1 MRYGYGRSVLKGIG
15 RPSRGNL
22 ISVPDEEADKPE
34 PERRIRLDVFHH
46 FDGPIE
52 IDLDIGGDLTLA
64 GAIGI
69 TLLPLPA
76 VRAVLVITPTQGV
89 NQVPGQISVDTVGE
103 SATIEWVDDRGDT
116 NAPAP
121 AGAVVTFTSDNPAV
135 ATVATDA
142 TNPLQGD
149 VTPVAEG
156 TANIGA
162 TIADASGNPILE
174 PDGVTP
180 FTVASV
186 AVTVGPGAAD
196 SATLVL
202 SV

>member
-1 MRYGYGRSVLKGIG
+1 
-15 RPSRGNL
+15 
-22 ISVPDEEADKPE
+22 
-34 PERRIRLDVFHH
+34 
-46 FDGPIE
+46 
-52 IDLDIGGDLTLA
+52 
-64 GAIGI
+64 
-69 TLLPLPA
+69 
-76 VRAVLVITPTQGV
+76 
-89 NQVPGQISVDTVGE
+89 VPGQISVDTVGE

>member
-1 MRYGYGRSVLKGIG
+1 
-15 RPSRGNL
+15 
-22 ISVPDEEADKPE
+22 VPDDEAADNRPKPD
-34 PERRIRLDVFHH
+34 RTVRIDIFHH
-46 FDGPIE
+46 FPEGPIE
-52 IDLDIGGDLTLA
+52 VDLDLGGELTLS
-64 GAIGI
+64 GSIGV
-69 TLLPLPA
+69 TMLPLPA
-76 VRAVLVITPTQGV
+76 VRAILTVTPTNQGAGM
-89 NQVPGQISVDTVGE
+89 PGSITVDTTNETALVE
-103 SATIEWVDDRGDT
+103 FVDDKGDV

-121 AGAVVTFTSDNPAV
+121 AGAVVTFTSDNPSV

>member
-1 MRYGYGRSVLKGIG
+1 
-15 RPSRGNL
+15 
-22 ISVPDEEADKPE
+22 VPDEEADKPE

>member
-1 MRYGYGRSVLKGIG
+1 
-15 RPSRGNL
+15 
-22 ISVPDEEADKPE
+22 
-34 PERRIRLDVFHH
+34 LDVYHH
-46 FDGPIE
+46 FDAPIE
-52 IDLDIGGDLTLA
+52 IDLDLGGEVAVTLA
-64 GAIGI
+64 GAIGV

-76 VRAVLVITPTQGV
+76 VRANLTVTPTQGV
-89 NQVPGQISVDTVGE
+89 GMPGSITVDTTNE
-103 SATIEWVDDRGDT
+103 TATVAFVDDKGDD
-116 NAPAP
+116 NAPTP
-121 AGAVVTFTSDNPAV
+121 AGAVVTFTSDNEAV
-135 ATVATDA
+135 ATVAADSV
-142 TNPLQGD
+142 NPLQGD

>member
-1 MRYGYGRSVLKGIG
+1 M
-15 RPSRGNL
+15 
-22 ISVPDEEADKPE
+22 
-34 PERRIRLDVFHH
+34 
-46 FDGPIE
+46 
-52 IDLDIGGDLTLA
+52 A
-64 GAIGI
+64 GAITI
-69 TLLPLPA
+69 DTSNETA
-76 VRAVLVITPTQGV
+76 LVEFI
-89 NQVPGQISVDTVGE
+89 
-103 SATIEWVDDRGDT
+103 DDHGDT

-121 AGAVVTFTSDNPAV
+121 AGAVVTFTSDNEAV